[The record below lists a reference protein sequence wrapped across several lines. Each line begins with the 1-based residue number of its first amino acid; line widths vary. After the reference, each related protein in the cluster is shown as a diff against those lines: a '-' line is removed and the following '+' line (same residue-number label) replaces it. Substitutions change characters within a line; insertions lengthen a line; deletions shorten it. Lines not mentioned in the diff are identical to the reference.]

1 MGKKP
6 KPKITTNTCGPRIK
20 LARIERGLNQ
30 LELATALIED
40 YGLRVDQNSISLL
53 EKKLRFL
60 KDYELIALADVLD
73 KSPMWF
79 LYGDKVPQKFKG

>member
-1 MGKKP
+1 MAKKP

-20 LARIERGLNQ
+20 LARTEKGMNQ

-60 KDYELIALADVLD
+60 KDFELIALADLLD

-79 LYGDKVPQKFKG
+79 LYGDKVPQKFKS